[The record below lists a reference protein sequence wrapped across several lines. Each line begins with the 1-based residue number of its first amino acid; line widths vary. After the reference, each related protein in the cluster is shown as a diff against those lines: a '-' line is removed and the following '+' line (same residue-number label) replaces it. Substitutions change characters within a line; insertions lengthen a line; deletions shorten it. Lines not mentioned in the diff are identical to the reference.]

1 MRRSIALIATAG
13 LALTLAACSND
24 NGSSD
29 KNTDKPTTAT
39 TTEAAAGGKL
49 VIWTDANRE
58 PAFKIA
64 ADNYKKDT
72 GNEVELVVKEN
83 DQMRSEFAS
92 QAAAGKG
99 PDVVFGAHDWLGEF
113 VTNGLVAPV
122 ELGAKA
128 SEFNKLAV
136 NAFTYEGTT
145 YGVPYAVENLAI
157 YRNADLVDSTPATF
171 DEMIAK
177 GKAAG
182 VQYPFIMQVGADG
195 DPYTMYPFEA
205 SFSGPVF
212 ELDGDKNYT
221 KKLNLGGDKGKAF
234 AEWLAANGQSGTNI
248 LDTNVTYDIA
258 VDAFKTGKSP
268 YILGG
273 PWMINDF
280 KGMNIAVDPIPAAG
294 DMPAAPFLGVQ
305 GGFINAGSANQL
317 LATDF
322 LVNYVGSKQVQDKL
336 YEIGQRVPAL
346 TESAD
351 AATKDPLMA
360 GFAKAGEAAL
370 PMPSLPE
377 MGAVWSF
384 WGKTESQIL
393 AGGADAGA
401 VWEKMIS
408 DIETEMNK

>member
-1 MRRSIALIATAG
+1 M
-13 LALTLAACSND
+13 
-24 NGSSD
+24 
-29 KNTDKPTTAT
+29 
-39 TTEAAAGGKL
+39 
-49 VIWTDANRE
+49 
-58 PAFKIA
+58 
-64 ADNYKKDT
+64 
-72 GNEVELVVKEN
+72 
-83 DQMRSEFAS
+83 
-92 QAAAGKG
+92 
-99 PDVVFGAHDWLGEF
+99 
-113 VTNGLVAPV
+113 
-122 ELGAKA
+122 
-128 SEFNKLAV
+128 
-136 NAFTYEGTT
+136 
-145 YGVPYAVENLAI
+145 
-157 YRNADLVDSTPATF
+157 
-171 DEMIAK
+171 
-177 GKAAG
+177 
-182 VQYPFIMQVGADG
+182 
-195 DPYTMYPFEA
+195 
-205 SFSGPVF
+205 
-212 ELDGDKNYT
+212 
-221 KKLNLGGDKGKAF
+221 
-234 AEWLAANGQSGTNI
+234 
-248 LDTNVTYDIA
+248 
-258 VDAFKTGKSP
+258 DAFKAGKSP

-408 DIETEMNK
+408 DIEAEMNK